1 MKHFNQSDNLD
12 TVFKGMFSLPRG
24 MWRAYIYSFQKGNCH
39 QIRFASQ
46 GLASLT
52 VGVCDFGIYHLV
64 QAELLDQKQF

>member
-46 GLASLT
+46 GL
-52 VGVCDFGIYHLV
+52 CDFGIYHLV

>member
-12 TVFKGMFSLPRG
+12 TVFKGMFSIPPPPPRG

-46 GLASLT
+46 GL
-52 VGVCDFGIYHLV
+52 GVCDFGIYHLV